1 MVAGLILGVQLK
13 DDYYYGSRCP
23 SAGRQQVEV
32 ERGPL
37 ESGGGALLLSSTGAT
52 LHSTGH
58 IEIHLIL
65 VHFLLGGQTSKYVS
79 LLSRV

>member
-1 MVAGLILGVQLK
+1 MAAGLILGVQLT

-37 ESGGGALLLSSTGAT
+37 ESGGGALLLSSTGVDT
-52 LHSTGH
+52 HSTGH

-65 VHFLLGGQTSKYVS
+65 VNFLLEGQTSKNVS
-79 LLSRV
+79 LRRV